1 MQFERGEPQ
10 KSFSWYMT
18 LCGQRERKI
27 NAGNPGGWGGAENG
41 VCPGLCSFRLQK
53 EWNLME
59 SFPIC
64 NAFLLNTNSSMSA
77 GKIPL

>member
-27 NAGNPGGWGGAENG
+27 NAGNPGGGGELRMEFALDCAVSGCRRNG
-41 VCPGLCSFRLQK
+41 
-53 EWNLME
+53 
-59 SFPIC
+59 
-64 NAFLLNTNSSMSA
+64 T
-77 GKIPL
+77 